1 MDAFVTF
8 ICEKKEKKKT
18 IHQKEMN
25 LLKKYL
31 DEKHNVFICGPHGSG
46 KSFILH
52 EIIDD
57 NKLVEIT
64 NTKNI
69 TQTNSILFIDNYEN
83 QPLGEK
89 ISNGSLVVMSNKV
102 YILPNFKTIIMPKHT
117 PQEIATLSDDHNAFE
132 CAVRC
137 EGNIQNF
144 FHYLE
149 GSDDKDIFKNPKEIF
164 REILCSENSIKLYE
178 NLQEH
183 GHIWDVIHSNYLSTN
198 PINYAE
204 IAHSMSNADICDSQ
218 LYVNDWDFMPYF
230 AVSAIS
236 IPKQHMSKILNQDDI
251 KAGSCW
257 TKYGNYKMRLNKL
270 NEIKKLNNPPL
281 GIEELYLIRLYGE
294 KGNYDILK
302 EYNLK
307 SQHMDVINHLCIG
320 NKLNQNKLSII
331 KKNLSKSI

>member
-8 ICEKKEKKKT
+8 TCEKKEKKKT
-18 IHQKEMN
+18 IHQNEMD

-52 EIIDD
+52 ETIDK

-69 TQTNSILFIDNYEN
+69 TQTKSILFLDNYEN
-83 QPLGEK
+83 QPITEYDGT
-89 ISNGSLVVMSNKV
+89 SSLVILSTKV
-102 YILPNFKTIIMPKHT
+102 YILPNFKTIIVPKRT
-117 PQEIATLSDDHNAFE
+117 PDEIASLNDKPNALE
-132 CAVRC
+132 CAIRC
-137 EGNIQNF
+137 NGNIQNF

-149 GSDDKDIFKNPKEIF
+149 GSDDKDVFKNPKEILK
-164 REILCSENSIKLYE
+164 EILCSTNSIKLYE

-183 GHIWDVIHSNYLSTN
+183 GHIWDVIHSNYLNAKPTDFK
-198 PINYAE
+198 A
-204 IAHSMSNADICDSQ
+204 IADSMSLADVCDSK
-218 LYVNDWDFMPYF
+218 LYMNDWDYMPYF

-236 IPKQHMSKILNQDDI
+236 IPKHYMSSTINENDI
-251 KAGSCW
+251 KAGSSW

-270 NEIKKLNNPPL
+270 NEIKNMHSTNIDI
-281 GIEELYLIRLYGE
+281 GELSLLRLYGE

-302 EYNLK
+302 EYKLK

-320 NKLNQNKLSII
+320 NKLKPNKLSII
-331 KKNLSKSI
+331 KKSI